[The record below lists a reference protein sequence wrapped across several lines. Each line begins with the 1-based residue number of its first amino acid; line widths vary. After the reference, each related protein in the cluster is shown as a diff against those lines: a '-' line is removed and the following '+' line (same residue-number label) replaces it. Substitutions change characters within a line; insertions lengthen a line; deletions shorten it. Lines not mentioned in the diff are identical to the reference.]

1 MNGGHS
7 FDNHTTMSELSA
19 DIVDYHAG
27 HQPWFESLN
36 REWIEESFRMEA
48 TDYAAL
54 QDPDHYFLKSGGV
67 ILMAEYAGE
76 VVGTVALK
84 FTSPGVYEFTKM
96 AVATKFRG
104 RKLGWQLARAALH
117 RARELKAKKVIL
129 YSNTK
134 LTPAIA
140 LYRKLGFREIPV
152 DGPYERSDIKMELVL
167 NDN

>member
-1 MNGGHS
+1 
-7 FDNHTTMSELSA
+7 MSALSVN
-19 DIVDYHAG
+19 IVDYHAW
-27 HQPWFESLN
+27 HQPWFEGLN
-36 REWIEESFRMEA
+36 REWIEEFFRMEA

-54 QDPDHYFLKSGGV
+54 QDPVNYFLKPGGV

-96 AVATKFRG
+96 AVARKFRG
-104 RKLGWQLARAALH
+104 RKLGWQLAQAALR

-134 LTPAIA
+134 LAPAIA
-140 LYRKLGFREIPV
+140 LYRKLGFSEIPV
-152 DGPYERSDIKMELVL
+152 DGPYERSDIMMELVL
-167 NDN
+167 NDS